1 MVAQLALRL
10 KHAIPRTTPHPC
22 YNLWKLQDPALQQL
36 LAVEVSNCFSSR
48 AKEDMSDWQL
58 FKENLNTIAATNP
71 GIAKPSKKPWISH
84 TSLHLTEEKHSARLL
99 GHTSKLKQQMKLTRA
114 NIRQDKQKWADDLA
128 TEQKQIL

>member
-1 MVAQLALRL
+1 ML
-10 KHAIPRTTPHPC
+10 KTYDQQFTLTTKKSLHII
-22 YNLWKLQDPALQQL
+22 
-36 LAVEVSNCFSSR
+36 F
-48 AKEDMSDWQL
+48 
-58 FKENLNTIAATNP
+58 NTIAATNP

-99 GHTSKLKQQMKLTRA
+99 GHTSKLKRQMKVTRA